1 MTHYNSP
8 PWYNPPKKSAPP
20 TKTLIERETKRAAET
35 KVLQERAATAVT
47 AAKSNRTDL
56 DQNKNERTKTIA
68 MASIIDGA
76 INKATNEIKLATI
89 SESVARYNHLKNQL
103 QCHFCN
109 CTPDTL
115 PALDDPTVKS
125 ITNNIAFDA
134 SNHNIHNGWVRSN
147 SGDFTACVRCMFN
160 TAVQIVSPYHTY
172 TSVTALV
179 ATEPKVSTDILLLA
193 HPTALKAAL
202 EELTAYNTKA
212 PKGFKLNHRFL
223 SQEITRQ
230 LRTQVSPDIKIY
242 SDAEY
247 KQWVEYQKL
256 STTKSTTKRKATP
269 GLSPRRHPR
278 ANNNNTAS
286 PTSPEYSPGTPK
298 HSPLREHM
306 FADSE
311 SDDDLDSKSNNNT
324 NNKREKE
331 NDPENAN
338 F

>member
-1 MTHYNSP
+1 VKP
-8 PWYNPPKKSAPP
+8 A
-20 TKTLIERETKRAAET
+20 
-35 KVLQERAATAVT
+35 KVLQERAAAAVT

-56 DQNKNERTKTIA
+56 DHNNNERTKTIA

-76 INKATNEIKLATI
+76 TNKATNEIKLANI

-125 ITNNIAFDA
+125 ITNTIAFDA

-242 SDAEY
+242 TDAEY
-247 KQWVEYQKL
+247 KKWVEYQKL

-278 ANNNNTAS
+278 ANNNNNTAS